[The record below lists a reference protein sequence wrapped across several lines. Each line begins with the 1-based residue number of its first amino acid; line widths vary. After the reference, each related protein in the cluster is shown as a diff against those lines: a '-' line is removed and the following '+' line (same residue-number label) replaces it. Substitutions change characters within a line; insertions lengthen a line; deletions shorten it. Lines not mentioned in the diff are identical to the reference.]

1 MNARISPMP
10 PPAGR
15 PFAEVPL
22 LVIRHGQTGGN
33 GNRYVGREDVPLD
46 PLGREQAAR
55 LPHVLGDRPLDEIYC
70 SPLGRARDTAAPLAR
85 ARGLEA
91 HTKAELQEIDYG
103 QYQGRLKADQ
113 PLKLRHDHRFAPM
126 PGGESLFDVY
136 RRIGRVA
143 DELGEAILRG
153 RRIAV
158 VGHFWSNRMLVG
170 ILLGVPF
177 ERLFEQMR
185 YKPANGSVFEL
196 VFSSQGNDRTRA
208 GSCAGRTKNPLQAV
222 RSAWLHCP
230 GQAGEGE

>member
-10 PPAGR
+10 PPAA
-15 PFAEVPL
+15 PPLAEVPL

-33 GNRYVGREDVPLD
+33 GKRYVGREDVPLD
-46 PLGREQAAR
+46 PVGREQAAR
-55 LPHVLGDRPLDEIYC
+55 LPHALGDHPLDKIYC

-85 ARGLEA
+85 ARGLEVHVRA
-91 HTKAELQEIDYG
+91 DLQEIDYG
-103 QYQGRLKADQ
+103 HYQGLLKADQ
-113 PLKLRHDHRFAPM
+113 SLRLRHDHRFAPM

-143 DELGEAILRG
+143 DELRAALLRG
-153 RRIAV
+153 RRVAV

-177 ERLFEQMR
+177 EGLFDQMR

-196 VFSSQGNDRTRA
+196 TFSTPGNDTAPTTPCPGRA
-208 GSCAGRTKNPLQAV
+208 KHPLRAV

-230 GQAGEGE
+230 RPAGEGE